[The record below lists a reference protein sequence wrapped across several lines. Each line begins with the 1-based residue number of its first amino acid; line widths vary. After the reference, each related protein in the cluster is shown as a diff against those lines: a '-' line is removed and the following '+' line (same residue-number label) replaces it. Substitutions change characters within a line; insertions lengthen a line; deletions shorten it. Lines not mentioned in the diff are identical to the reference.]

1 MIKTDSM
8 RKYFLFSLLAIL
20 FTVSSIS
27 VSAAETITLI
37 MKTSAG
43 DVSLELYPEAAP
55 VTVENFLKY
64 VDGNYYD
71 DGHFYRVVRMDNQV
85 QNKIKI
91 EVIQGGMGMEETDS
105 PFAPIR
111 LETTASTGILHKDGV
126 ISMGRGEPD
135 SATSEFFICV
145 NDQPELDFGGQ
156 RNPDGQGFAA
166 FGKVVSGMDIVRMI
180 QNMSTVQPEGEELE
194 YTSGQI
200 LVDPVVI
207 LEIDRIAE

>member
-1 MIKTDSM
+1 
-8 RKYFLFSLLAIL
+8 
-20 FTVSSIS
+20 
-27 VSAAETITLI
+27 
-37 MKTSAG
+37 
-43 DVSLELYPEAAP
+43 
-55 VTVENFLKY
+55 
-64 VDGNYYD
+64 
-71 DGHFYRVVRMDNQV
+71 
-85 QNKIKI
+85 
-91 EVIQGGMGMEETDS
+91 
-105 PFAPIR
+105 
-111 LETTASTGILHKDGV
+111 
-126 ISMGRGEPD
+126 MGRGEPD

-207 LEIDRIAE
+207 LEINRIAE